1 MSMATTN
8 KHYTVFE
15 LDWMEQV
22 FSRLQTE
29 VDNILNNLCDRR
41 GPKEMPNGRIVEN
54 AIISTKEQ
62 QLKAATDIMEK
73 LQKMIP
79 ALETMR
85 EKEDKKKEAIRGDQD
100 LSIFETGEI

>member
-1 MSMATTN
+1 MATTKN
-8 KHYTVFE
+8 KSYTVFE

-22 FSRLQTE
+22 FSRLKDE
-29 VDNILNNLCDRR
+29 VDNILNNLSDRR
-41 GPKEMPNGRIVEN
+41 GPKEMPNGRIVQD

-79 ALETMR
+79 ALEAMR
-85 EKEDKKKEAIRGDQD
+85 EKEELKKEARGGQSVNPMMED
-100 LSIFETGEI
+100 FN